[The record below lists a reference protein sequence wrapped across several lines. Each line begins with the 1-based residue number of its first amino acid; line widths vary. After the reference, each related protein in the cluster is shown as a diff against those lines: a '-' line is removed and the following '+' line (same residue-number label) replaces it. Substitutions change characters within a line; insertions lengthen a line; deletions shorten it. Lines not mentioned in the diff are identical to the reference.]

1 MIKINLTRRIWLAF
15 VSLIVLVA
23 LSIII
28 VYPISIRGALTE
40 ETYQIID
47 NSVRDQL
54 MQEDANW
61 ETFLSQQPGFYQS
74 RQEQRA
80 TVSFLIEITGST
92 YAIYNTPIDVVPD
105 PPVHEEMRYNAI
117 EQDNQT
123 GRYETTFGGQTLF
136 YTINDLA
143 SPAEGSDLYL
153 ITYMWDTYRDEMVQN
168 LWERLLYLL
177 LLTSALSLLPA
188 IWLKHYL
195 RQPLAIL
202 ENHLEQIANRN
213 WQEPL
218 KWEGDEDFERLS
230 YQFER
235 MRQNLN
241 SYDRAQ
247 KTFIQHAS
255 HELKTPIMV
264 IKSYAQSVKD
274 GILPKENLG
283 KTMDVITEEANRMER
298 RVIDMLY
305 YTKLDQM
312 QKEQLKVEAFPFGK
326 LAYQIEE
333 RFRYQRDDVTILVQG
348 AEKVMKADIEQC
360 EVLLENLVENG
371 LRYAQRELTIKAE
384 EDERYSYV
392 IVENEGDPIDADLS
406 KLFSPFYKGN
416 KGKFGLGL
424 AIVKQI
430 AELHHGF
437 AKVENIDKG
446 VRFTIGLP
454 KPHQA
459 EALDAKPK
467 KKDKKRPP
475 SS

>member
-28 VYPISIRGALTE
+28 VYPLSIRGALTE

-47 NSVRDQL
+47 NRVRDLLTGEGSYQDRISP
-54 MQEDANW
+54 E
-61 ETFLSQQPGFYQS
+61 QPGFYQS
-74 RQEQRA
+74 RVEQRA
-80 TVSFLIEITGST
+80 TVSFTARFVDGLTGDIAFSN
-92 YAIYNTPIDVVPD
+92 IFDV
-105 PPVHEEMRYNAI
+105 PPEQLSQEMLSNAY
-117 EQDNQT
+117 EQNAPRGQ
-123 GRYETTFGGQTLF
+123 YEATFDGQTLF
-136 YTINDLA
+136 YVIN
-143 SPAEGSDLYL
+143 ETSDDFYL

-195 RQPLAIL
+195 RQPLAVL

-218 KWEGDEDFERLS
+218 RWEGDEDFERLS

-274 GILPKENLG
+274 GILPKENLNQ
-283 KTMDVITEEANRMER
+283 TMDVITEEANRMER

-312 QKEQLKVEAFPFGK
+312 KKDQLNVETIPFGK

-333 RFRYQRDDVTILVQG
+333 RFRYQREDVAIGVEG
-348 AEKVMKADIEQC
+348 AEIMIEVDPEQC

-371 LRYAQRELTIKAE
+371 LRYAKDHLFIRAE
-384 EDERYSYV
+384 QDETNTYL
-392 IVENEGDPIDADLS
+392 IVENEGEPIDADLTR
-406 KLFSPFYKGN
+406 LFNPFYKGN

-430 AELHHGF
+430 ADLHYGT
-437 AKVENIDKG
+437 AKVENIEEG
-446 VRFTIGLP
+446 VRFTITLP
-454 KPHQA
+454 RSQKQ
-459 EALDAKPK
+459 LVDGKGK
-467 KKDKKRPP
+467 KKEKKRDVTNK
-475 SS
+475 STD

>member
-28 VYPISIRGALTE
+28 VYPLSIRGALTE

-47 NSVRDQL
+47 NSVEQIFSGENQTPEYL
-54 MQEDANW
+54 PG
-61 ETFLSQQPGFYQS
+61 QPGFHES

-80 TVSFLIEITGST
+80 TVSFFVSDSPVGIRVNDILLPPPKST
-92 YAIYNTPIDVVPD
+92 F
-105 PPVHEEMRYNAI
+105 EEMITNAR
-117 EQDNQT
+117 EQT
-123 GRYETTFGGQTLF
+123 SSRGEYELTYDDQTLF
-136 YTINDLA
+136 YVVNKFTNED
-143 SPAEGSDLYL
+143 YL
-153 ITYMWDTYRDEMVQN
+153 FTYMWDTYRDEMVQN

-195 RQPLAIL
+195 RQPLAVL

-218 KWEGDEDFERLS
+218 RWEGDEDFERLS

-274 GILPKENLG
+274 GILPKEDLNQ
-283 KTMDVITEEANRMER
+283 TMDVITEEANRMER

-312 QKEQLKVEAFPFGK
+312 KKDQLNVETFPFGR

-333 RFRYQRDDVTILVQG
+333 RFRYQREDVTIEVEG
-348 AEKVMKADIEQC
+348 AERMIQVDPEQC

-371 LRYAQRELTIKAE
+371 LRYAHETLLIRAD
-384 EDERYSYV
+384 EDEFNSYL
-392 IVENEGDPIDADLS
+392 IVENEGDPIEADLN

-416 KGKFGLGL
+416 KGQFGLGL

-430 AELHHGF
+430 AELHHGS
-437 AKVENIDKG
+437 ATVENVEKG
-446 VRFTIGLP
+446 VRFTIRIP
-454 KPHQA
+454 KTSLLS
-459 EALDAKPK
+459 EGKSK
-467 KKDKKRPP
+467 KKEKKRDQGNKNME
-475 SS
+475 